1 MQGTPHLCAYL
12 PYRYSRTYVSA
23 CKTCY
28 ARIRRMHMRVCAH
41 SYTADGARAGITFAL
56 ALALARTHTYAD
68 TDRCCLCERAV
79 FASVSPASTMQGSQ
93 EVPQLSLQQWQ
104 QLMKR
109 PPTDCSKLL
118 VINKAGDFDL
128 HTLWSTPSGFRAA
141 SVTCSSS
148 PTPRSYLQA
157 LVAN

>member
-1 MQGTPHLCAYL
+1 
-12 PYRYSRTYVSA
+12 
-23 CKTCY
+23 
-28 ARIRRMHMRVCAH
+28 MHMRVCAH

-128 HTLWSTPSGFRAA
+128 HTLWLPRGKCNVLVLPDAKVVSAGTSSKLA
-141 SVTCSSS
+141 SRIMHV
-148 PTPRSYLQA
+148 RRH
-157 LVAN
+157 